1 MPYMRQDLH
10 KSNQRPKCPLGE
22 KNAGLTVGS
31 ILLSQ
36 LGKPTKCKSELSLAW
51 IRRKGQMGFI
61 VKILESSGLQVF
73 DSISPM
79 DQLFGSKQV
88 SEPHGTSVFSSVKCK

>member
-1 MPYMRQDLH
+1 MRQDLH
-10 KSNQRPKCPLGE
+10 KSNQRPKCPWE
-22 KNAGLTVGS
+22 KRMQLTVGS

-51 IRRKGQMGFI
+51 TRRKGQMGFI

-79 DQLFGSKQV
+79 GFSCLALNKFLSLM
-88 SEPHGTSVFSSVKCK
+88 EPQFSLL